1 MAVRSSYNMSKTKT
15 PNKSA
20 FFSEKACKILEEIFE
35 DDGGDN
41 TQIVTFQPPD
51 KNEMLAEPVENSQ
64 VVSAI
69 SAPLPIPKILKRSA
83 KPPVVDQIV
92 PVSTNVPTQA
102 KAKLLPVLYRYKNCV
117 GCIEQAPDQMSHMG
131 YRGCLADPVDG
142 DSDEDVDAD
151 ADTDMDT
158 K

>member
-1 MAVRSSYNMSKTKT
+1 MSKT
-15 PNKSA
+15 KSA

-35 DDGGDN
+35 DDGGDD

-64 VVSAI
+64 VMPAI
-69 SAPLPIPKILKRSA
+69 SAPLPLPIPKILKRSA
-83 KPPVVDQIV
+83 KPQVVDQIV

-102 KAKLLPVLYRYKNCV
+102 KAKLLPVLYRYKNCA
-117 GCIEQAPDQMSHMG
+117 GCKEQAPNQMSHMG

-151 ADTDMDT
+151 ADADTDMDT